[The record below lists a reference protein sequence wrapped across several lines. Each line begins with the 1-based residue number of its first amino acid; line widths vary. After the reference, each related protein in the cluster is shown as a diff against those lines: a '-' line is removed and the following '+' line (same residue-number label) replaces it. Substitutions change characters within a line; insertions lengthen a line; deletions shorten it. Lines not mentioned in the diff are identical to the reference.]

1 MSDPT
6 FCPRTFLHCR
16 RVELRDL
23 DGGPFAAEV
32 ARLPSGGAFG
42 KAGRPFLGLAL
53 GGGTATPPRLALG
66 ISRRRCPTTS
76 GRCWGASAA
85 WTGRADRSRGVAG
98 LLGPTEGPPEGPRS
112 VWQERCAC
120 MSSQGQWYESQVISR
135 CGYAA
140 QFDLSQHVNM
150 THLWKMAR
158 VSESMKT
165 SVPSKPTQHATPL
178 GQCLST
184 NHAHPKDPEWQP

>member
-1 MSDPT
+1 M
-6 FCPRTFLHCR
+6 RG
-16 RVELRDL
+16 
-23 DGGPFAAEV
+23 DGVWQSA
-32 ARLPSGGAFG
+32 GGAMG
-42 KAGRPFLGLAL
+42 VLGVRWSAGGAMGWRWTA
-53 GGGTATPPRLALG
+53 GGAMG
-66 ISRRRCPTTS
+66 
-76 GRCWGASAA
+76 CWGASAA